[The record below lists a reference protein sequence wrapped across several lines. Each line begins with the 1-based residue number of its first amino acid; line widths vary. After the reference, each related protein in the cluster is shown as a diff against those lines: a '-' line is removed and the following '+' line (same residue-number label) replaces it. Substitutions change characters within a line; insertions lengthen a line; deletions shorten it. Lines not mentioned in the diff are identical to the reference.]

1 MARARGVA
9 ATTSLW
15 QPRRQVRVVVATT
28 SLGGSP
34 EAGQMGN
41 REAGWKGGAGVSGE
55 VLTLT
60 PKETHQWTIGVA
72 RAAAMDHWCRY
83 VPHDAPGRADLEG
96 VRAMWEVLRV

>member
-1 MARARGVA
+1 
-9 ATTSLW
+9 
-15 QPRRQVRVVVATT
+15 
-28 SLGGSP
+28 
-34 EAGQMGN
+34 
-41 REAGWKGGAGVSGE
+41 VSGE

-60 PKETHQWTIGVA
+60 PKETHPWTIGVA